1 MSSVLRIETL
11 FTSEVTG
18 LFELHIIFSIYP
30 LFIQVWLV
38 TPVWVVQE
46 DSGSMLTRIEVDRDL
61 V

>member
-11 FTSEVTG
+11 FTSQVIG
-18 LFELHIIFSIYP
+18 LFELHILFSIYP

>member
-18 LFELHIIFSIYP
+18 LFELHILFSIYP
-30 LFIQVWLV
+30 LFIQVRLV
-38 TPVWVVQE
+38 MPVWVVQE
-46 DSGSMLTRIEVDRDL
+46 DSGSMLTRIKVERDL

>member
-18 LFELHIIFSIYP
+18 LFELHILFSIYP
-30 LFIQVWLV
+30 LFIQVLLV
-38 TPVWVVQE
+38 KPVWVVQE
-46 DSGSMLTRIEVDRDL
+46 DSVSMLTRIKVERDL

>member
-30 LFIQVWLV
+30 LFIQVRLV
-38 TPVWVVQE
+38 KPVWVVQE

>member
-11 FTSEVTG
+11 FTSQVIS
-18 LFELHIIFSIYP
+18 LFELHILFSIYP
-30 LFIQVWLV
+30 LFIQVRLV
-38 TPVWVVQE
+38 MPVWVVQE

>member
-46 DSGSMLTRIEVDRDL
+46 DSDSMLTRIKVERDL